1 MHILINELCTK
12 CFSNNNS
19 RRINTFL
26 KTKDMEY
33 KAFQASLAVSN
44 KFFRALHGPYL
55 EISQLH
61 FDIPG
66 YPWQGLW
73 MATASK
79 IQFLY

>member
-1 MHILINELCTK
+1 
-12 CFSNNNS
+12 
-19 RRINTFL
+19 
-26 KTKDMEY
+26 MEY

-44 KFFRALHGPYL
+44 KFFRALHGPYW

-66 YPWQGLW
+66 YAWQGRW